1 MRVGLVIYGS
11 IETLTGRYLYDR
23 RLLDH
28 LVSRGDR
35 AEVIS
40 LPRRNHY
47 PRALCDN
54 ASPSLVRRLTRAR
67 FDVLLQDELVHP
79 SLVFLNGWLRARAR
93 YPIVT
98 IVHLLRSS
106 EQTATRLRGWYAA
119 AERRY
124 LATVD
129 AALYNSET
137 TQRAVEALLG
147 RGLPGVIAYPGG
159 DHLAVERSEAEL
171 AAQAR
176 ATGPLCV
183 LSIANVLPGKGLCV
197 LIDALCRLPTESWR
211 LQIVGSLTM
220 DRPYVDRLRGLIAR
234 AGLATH
240 VCLVGTVPNARI
252 PEYLVR
258 SHLLVVPSHYE
269 ALGIAYLEAMRF
281 GLPVIAT
288 TAGGAH
294 EIVGHGREG
303 FLVVPGDADA
313 LTRHLRLLIA
323 DRELLLRMGLAARR
337 RAARHPTWDQSFE
350 RARIFLRSLVET
362 HRAKG
367 SGVTM
372 VPMADES
379 SPSDVLFEVVTP
391 LNFRVHVTRAHWQL
405 ITTVKHPVMAT
416 CESEVRETLRGP
428 DEIRLSRSDP
438 KVYLFYKQRRLS
450 RWVCAVA
457 KRLNGDGFLVTT
469 YPTDGIK
476 EGINLWPK

>member
-11 IETLTGRYLYDR
+11 IETLTGGYLYDR

-28 LVSRGDR
+28 LASRGDR

-67 FDVLLQDELVHP
+67 FDILLQDELVHP
-79 SLVFLNGWLRARAR
+79 SLLFLNGWLRARAR

-106 EQTATRLRGWYAA
+106 EQTASRLRGWYAA

-137 TQRAVEALLG
+137 TRLAVEALLG

-159 DHLAVERSEAEL
+159 DHLAVERSETEL
-171 AAQAR
+171 AARAR
-176 ATGPLCV
+176 AAGPLRV
-183 LSIANVLPGKGLCV
+183 LSVANVLPGKGLCV
-197 LIDALCRLPTESWR
+197 LIDALCRLPAESWR
-211 LQIVGSLTM
+211 LQVVGSLTM
-220 DRPYVDRLRGLIAR
+220 DRPFVDRLRGLVAL
-234 AGLATH
+234 AGLANH

-252 PEYLVR
+252 PEYLIT

-294 EIVGHGREG
+294 RSSS
-303 FLVVPGDADA
+303 
-313 LTRHLRLLIA
+313 T
-323 DRELLLRMGLAARR
+323 AAKASSWRQ
-337 RAARHPTWDQSFE
+337 AT
-350 RARIFLRSLVET
+350 
-362 HRAKG
+362 
-367 SGVTM
+367 
-372 VPMADES
+372 PM
-379 SPSDVLFEVVTP
+379 P
-391 LNFRVHVTRAHWQL
+391 
-405 ITTVKHPVMAT
+405 
-416 CESEVRETLRGP
+416 
-428 DEIRLSRSDP
+428 
-438 KVYLFYKQRRLS
+438 
-450 RWVCAVA
+450 
-457 KRLNGDGFLVTT
+457 
-469 YPTDGIK
+469 
-476 EGINLWPK
+476 

>member
-1 MRVGLVIYGS
+1 MRVGLVVYGS
-11 IETLTGRYLYDR
+11 IETLTGGYLYDR

-28 LVSRGDR
+28 LVSQGDR
-35 AEVIS
+35 VEVIS
-40 LPRRNHY
+40 LPSRNHY

-54 ASPSLVRRLTRAR
+54 ASPSLIRRLTRAR

-106 EQTATRLRGWYAA
+106 EETATRLRGWYSA

-137 TQRAVEALLG
+137 TRRAVEALLG

-159 DHLAVERSEAEL
+159 DHLAVERSETEL

-176 ATGPLCV
+176 ASGPLCI
-183 LSIANVLPGKGLCV
+183 LSIANVLPGKGLSV
-197 LIDALCRLPTESWR
+197 LIDALSQLPAESWR
-211 LQIVGSLTM
+211 LQIVGNLTM
-220 DRPYVDRLRGLIAR
+220 DRPYVDHLRGLIAR

-240 VCLVGTVPNARI
+240 VCLVGMVPNRRI
-252 PEYLVR
+252 PEYLIR

-294 EIVGHGREG
+294 EIVEHGREG
-303 FLVVPGDADA
+303 FLVPPGDTDA
-313 LTRHLRLLIA
+313 LTWHLRLFCA

-337 RAARHPTWDQSFE
+337 RAARHPTWGQSFE
-350 RARIFLRSLVET
+350 RARIFLGSVVDAHR
-362 HRAKG
+362 RAK
-367 SGVTM
+367 SGETM
-372 VPMADES
+372 P
-379 SPSDVLFEVVTP
+379 
-391 LNFRVHVTRAHWQL
+391 
-405 ITTVKHPVMAT
+405 
-416 CESEVRETLRGP
+416 
-428 DEIRLSRSDP
+428 
-438 KVYLFYKQRRLS
+438 
-450 RWVCAVA
+450 
-457 KRLNGDGFLVTT
+457 
-469 YPTDGIK
+469 
-476 EGINLWPK
+476 